1 MKILVIDDD
10 DILRCLIGEPL
21 RDAGHQV
28 SVATNGVDGMRL
40 LSKERPDIVITDI
53 LMPDQDG
60 LGLIM
65 AVRREWPT
73 AKIIAISGGGAFGS
87 LDLLVTA
94 SRLGADATLAKPI
107 MPEELL
113 DSVNR
118 LVREEARS
126 A

>member
-10 DILRCLIGEPL
+10 DLLRCLIGEPL